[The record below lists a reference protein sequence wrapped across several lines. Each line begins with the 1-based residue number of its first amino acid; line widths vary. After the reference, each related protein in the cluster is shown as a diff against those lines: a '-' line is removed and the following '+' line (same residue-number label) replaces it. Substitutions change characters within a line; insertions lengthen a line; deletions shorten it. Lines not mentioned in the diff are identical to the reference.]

1 MFLYMQASI
10 PLCLSTQI
18 HAELSERHRHQSWG
32 LIVIVISKFL
42 KRYSKAKRTR
52 AQAYSQALN
61 KLVLVPLRVV
71 TPSDFG
77 MGGRGGVA
85 GST

>member
-1 MFLYMQASI
+1 MQSYLKDI
-10 PLCLSTQI
+10 GINPG
-18 HAELSERHRHQSWG
+18 G
-32 LIVIVISKFL
+32 LIIIVISKFI

-77 MGGRGGVA
+77 MGGRGGSLGLHEILLRVYPIMH
-85 GST
+85 